1 MNRKLTEQSKTI
13 SKQYK
18 ELHRKFS
25 HFEKNDLK
33 KYQEIKEMNLLEIDQ
48 MKKKILDCDQIIMSQ
63 LLGFLVQ
70 KPVEKEAKLETM
82 NTDLTSRISE
92 RNMKSMANEENALL
106 LENLFGRDILY
117 ILYRQ
122 VYILG

>member
-1 MNRKLTEQSKTI
+1 
-13 SKQYK
+13 
-18 ELHRKFS
+18 
-25 HFEKNDLK
+25 
-33 KYQEIKEMNLLEIDQ
+33 MNLLEIDQ